1 MEKVKLN
8 EVTWFQEGPG
18 VRNTQ
23 YTESGVKLL
32 NVANLING
40 KVVLS
45 NTSRFISEDEAFG
58 KYKHFLCDDGDLIIA
73 SSGIKVEYLDKKMG
87 FVTKDMLPLCM
98 NTSTIRFKVKDKNQ
112 LNIKYLMYFF
122 KSNIFKDQI
131 QKLITGSAQ
140 LNYGPSHLNK
150 VFIKMNTMN
159 KQKEIVDKLDKITN
173 MIENQEKMIKKYDD
187 LIKSQFIEMFGD
199 PLSNNLFELHE
210 LNTVCD
216 VRDGTHDSPKY
227 HDIGYPLITSK
238 NIIDGGISFEDVN
251 LISKEDYD
259 KINQRSFVD
268 NGDILMPMIGTI
280 GNPIIVDKIRDFA
293 IKNVALIKFYKDSKI
308 DNHFLYYLMKSDSFN
323 HYLKDK
329 NKGGTQ
335 KFVSL
340 GIIRKIKIITPPIEL
355 QNQFAD
361 FVKHIDKLKFRETIT
376 KLKNLCYNIFNIIQ
390 SKNLSEVKK

>member
-32 NVANLING
+32 NVANLVNG

-112 LNIKYLMYFF
+112 LDIKYLMYFF

-159 KQKEIVDKLDKITN
+159 KQKEIVNKLDKITN

-199 PLSNNLFELHE
+199 VNTNPKHWEMTKLQNICSSIVRGPFGSALKKEFFVEKNDTTYKVYEQKNAIQKSEKLGTYYITKEKYEELKRFECKPNDFIMSCSGTMGE
-210 LNTVCD
+210 LYQLPA
-216 VRDGTHDSPKY
+216 SSEK
-227 HDIGYPLITSK
+227 
-238 NIIDGGISFEDVN
+238 GI
-251 LISKEDYD
+251 
-259 KINQRSFVD
+259 INQALCKFTL
-268 NGDILMPMIGTI
+268 NGKMNSTVFLEFMKDA
-280 GNPIIVDKIRDFA
+280 IRNIETKGSGIQNIA
-293 IKNVALIKFYKDSKI
+293 SVIYIKNLDVY
-308 DNHFLYYLMKSDSFN
+308 
-323 HYLKDK
+323 
-329 NKGGTQ
+329 
-335 KFVSL
+335 V
-340 GIIRKIKIITPPIEL
+340 PPIEL

-361 FVKHIDKLKFRETIT
+361 FVKHIDKLKFTLKQTLE
-376 KLKNLCYNIFNIIQ
+376 KLENCYNSLMQEYF
-390 SKNLSEVKK
+390 E

>member
-32 NVANLING
+32 NVANLVNG

-87 FVTKDMLPLCM
+87 FVTKDTLPLCM

-112 LNIKYLMYFF
+112 LDIKYLMYFF

-159 KQKEIVDKLDKITN
+159 KQKEIVNKLDKITK

-187 LIKSQFIEMFGD
+187 LIKSQFIEMFG
-199 PLSNNLFELHE
+199 
-210 LNTVCD
+210 
-216 VRDGTHDSPKY
+216 GKY
-227 HDIGYPLITSK
+227 STDL
-238 NIIDGGISFEDVN
+238 
-251 LISKEDYD
+251 L
-259 KINQRSFVD
+259 
-268 NGDILMPMIGTI
+268 
-280 GNPIIVDKIRDFA
+280 
-293 IKNVALIKFYKDSKI
+293 KNVCEELFAGGDVKKDRYSK
-308 DNHFLYYLMKSDSFN
+308 
-323 HYLKDK
+323 
-329 NKGGTQ
+329 
-335 KFVSL
+335 
-340 GIIRKIKIITPPIEL
+340 
-355 QNQFAD
+355 
-361 FVKHIDKLKFRETIT
+361 T
-376 KLKNLCYNIFNIIQ
+376 KTNEFNIPIYTNGE
-390 SKNLSEVKK
+390 KNDGLYGYTDKARVF

>member
-1 MEKVKLN
+1 MV
-8 EVTWFQEGPG
+8 
-18 VRNTQ
+18 
-23 YTESGVKLL
+23 
-32 NVANLING
+32 NG

-112 LNIKYLMYFF
+112 LDIKYLMYFF

-159 KQKEIVDKLDKITN
+159 KQKEIVNKLDKITN

-199 PLSNNLFELHE
+199 PVENTKKWETIPLGELCEITRGGSPRPIEKYLGGNIPWIKIGDATDGDNIYLSKTKEYIIE
-210 LNTVCD
+210 
-216 VRDGTHDSPKY
+216 DGVKKS
-227 HDIGYPLITSK
+227 
-238 NIIDGGISFEDVN
+238 
-251 LISKEDYD
+251 
-259 KINQRSFVD
+259 R
-268 NGDILMPMIGTI
+268 
-280 GNPIIVDKIRDFA
+280 
-293 IKNVALIKFYKDSKI
+293 LIKQGSLIFA
-308 DNHFLYYLMKSDSFN
+308 NC
-323 HYLKDK
+323 
-329 NKGGTQ
+329 G
-335 KFVSL
+335 VSL
-340 GIIRKIKIITPPIEL
+340 GFARIIKFDGCIHDGWLALQNISPKLNKVFLLMSINQMTEHFRSIAPAGTQPNLNTAIMKAHKQIIPPIEL
-355 QNQFAD
+355 QNEYID

>member
-32 NVANLING
+32 NVANLVNG

-112 LNIKYLMYFF
+112 LDIKYLMYFF

-159 KQKEIVDKLDKITN
+159 KQKEIVNKLDKITK

-187 LIKSQFIEMFGD
+187 LIKSQFIEMFE
-199 PLSNNLFELHE
+199 NEKFE
-210 LNTVCD
+210 N
-216 VRDGTHDSPKY
+216 
-227 HDIGYPLITSK
+227 
-238 NIIDGGISFEDVN
+238 VN
-251 LISKEDYD
+251 LENVCTKITDGSHNPPKGIDFSNYPMLSSQN
-259 KINQRSFVD
+259 INQQINFSNVRYLNESDFLRENKRTQVAK
-268 NGDILMPMIGTI
+268 GDILVTIVGTI
-280 GNPIIVDKIRDFA
+280 GRSVVVQDEIITLQRSVA
-293 IKNVALIKFYKDSKI
+293 VIKPNS
-308 DNHFLYYLMKSDSFN
+308 NMNSYYIN
-323 HYLKDK
+323 QYLKSETAQK
-329 NKGGTQ
+329 QFSRKAHGSSQKGIY
-335 KFVSL
+335 L
-340 GIIRKIKIITPPIEL
+340 GDLKKLQIPTPPIEL

-361 FVKHIDKLKFRETIT
+361 FVKHIDKLKFSETIT
-376 KLKNLCYNIFNIIQ
+376 KLKNLCYNVFNVIQ
-390 SKNLSEVKK
+390 SKNLGEVKNDKL